1 MSNYV
6 LFVPLCVVMCVRL
19 CRHFM
24 RSHGFF
30 PLLPELVCSPAYM
43 TELCIYTPVFSS
55 GIKASESIAWVSH
68 LMPGDWWCKGD
79 LLVMSEEQ
87 AAGGK
92 LFCPCLLR
100 AWRLF
105 FILFALF
112 PSALSLALWCCRPA
126 VPSWIWPWSWFVA
139 SEATSRIFA
148 QTSTRGSFYRNR
160 LKTAVHAAALSAAF
174 LSLWFFAPCLLL
186 SLNNF
191 PPNQVRWGGSEE
203 GSGRW
208 RERKV
213 TGCQFIP
220 LVSHWQP
227 AEVLRGLVVNWLWE
241 GDGW

>member
-1 MSNYV
+1 
-6 LFVPLCVVMCVRL
+6 MC
-19 CRHFM
+19 
-24 RSHGFF
+24 SHGFS
-30 PLLPELVCSPAYM
+30 PSAWTRVLP
-43 TELCIYTPVFSS
+43 CIHDGALHLYTPVFSS

-112 PSALSLALWCCRPA
+112 PSALSLSLCLALWYCRPA

-139 SEATSRIFA
+139 SEATSQIFA

-160 LKTAVHAAALSAAF
+160 LKTAAHAAALSAAV

-186 SLNNF
+186 SLNNV
-191 PPNQVRWGGSEE
+191 PLNQVRWGRSEE